1 MVTNRVY
8 KVLATNGTEMSSI
21 ADTGTSEYLIIKE
34 DGSIVDAT
42 EALDREDKITIVV
55 NAPDGTKVFSDKIRI
70 GDITAYETQTYT
82 AKTEQVIT
90 ITLPTPTAGNEYTV
104 SVIDKSDKEILQ
116 CRQNKRTYSVIAA
129 TGETATTLG
138 DKFRTLINA
147 DTASIVAATGTTTL
161 ILTAKSVASTAN
173 IIGEFPAQ
181 YFFDVTSTQLN
192 PTTYPIPYPTAAGT
206 IAYTTAV
213 AFGSGNFWQIRKL
226 EQRGIGYTGVTNRT
240 KFPVESGTFTSV
252 SGTNYD
258 VAIIEDDNRHD
269 TNVVVEGQ
277 KHSPRTTIIACTNGS
292 STGLFA
298 ILARLA
304 SSGDIAATV

>member
-1 MVTNRVY
+1 MVTNRVF
-8 KVLATNGTEMSSI
+8 KVLATNGTQMANM

-34 DGSIVDAT
+34 DGSTVEAT
-42 EALDREDKITIVV
+42 TALDREDKVTIVV
-55 NAPDGTKVFSDKIRI
+55 NSPNGGKVFSDKIRI
-70 GDITAYETQTYT
+70 GDITSYETQTYA

-90 ITLPTPTAGNEYTV
+90 ITPETPVAGNEYTL

-147 DTASIVAATGTTTL
+147 DTASVVAATGTTT
-161 ILTAKSVASTAN
+161 IVLTAKSVASTAN
-173 IIGEFPAQ
+173 IVGEYPAQ
-181 YFFDVTSTQLN
+181 YFFDVTFTKLD
-192 PTTYPIPYPTAAGT
+192 PTVYPIPYPVAGGT
-206 IAYTTAV
+206 IAYTTAP
-213 AFGSGNFWQIRKL
+213 AFGSGQFYQVRTL
-226 EQRGIGYTGVTNRT
+226 ELKGLGYTSVTNRIG
-240 KFPVESGTFTSV
+240 FPIPTGNFTSV

-258 VAIIEDDNRHD
+258 IAVIEDDNRHD
-269 TNVVVEGQ
+269 TNVVVEGE
-277 KHSPRTTIIACTNGS
+277 KRAPRTTIIACTNGS

-304 SSGDIAATV
+304 GSGDQAATA